1 VASTYSPILKLELVG
16 TGDQSGVWGTTTNN
30 NLGTLLEQAIAGTAT
45 INVTSSDVVL
55 TDLNGITDQARCAAL
70 LVTGTPGTTRYIT
83 APNVSKLYVVSNTS
97 NASVVIKTSISTG
110 YTIATGNTQLVYY
123 NGTDFILVGQTISP
137 LAENLYGGA
146 ANQFPYQTSPNVTT
160 FLAAPTV
167 AGTGIVW
174 DGTSLSWGIVGGA
187 VASGAIYENSQI
199 ITATYT
205 MTVGKN
211 GSSVGPITIDGGVT
225 VTIPAGSTWLV
236 L

>member
-1 VASTYSPILKLELVG
+1 MTTYSSILKLTLIG
-16 TGDQSGVWGTTTNN
+16 TGEESGLWGATTNN
-30 NLGTLLEQAIAGTAT
+30 NLGTLLEEAIAGTAT

-55 TDLNGITDQARCAAL
+55 SNLNGITDQARCAAL

-97 NASVVIKTSISTG
+97 NAAVVIKISTSTG
-110 YTIATGNTQLVYY
+110 YTIAAGTTQLVYF

-160 FLAAPTV
+160 FLPAPTV

-187 VASGAIYENSQI
+187 VANGVIYENSQI
-199 ITATYT
+199 ITADYT
-205 MTVGKN
+205 MTTGKN
-211 GSSVGPITIDGGVT
+211 GESVGPITIDSGVT
-225 VTIPAGSTWLV
+225 VTIPSGSIWIV